1 MNQKGPHS
9 GGRWLT
15 AVVSDHRGRIFDL
28 PGYAAVAMAAE
39 VLRPLRDCD
48 TCSLPHG
55 SELMR
60 LPDRSP
66 VLFHIQ
72 SGRCRVVTENPFS
85 PGDPLFPV
93 AAFNSPGYVLSGI
106 CAYEEGVSAGWLP
119 LFSYGAVGWHPDG
132 FRTAAF
138 QIDPEPRQDLRR
150 MTPEKV
156 RRGIGDLQARMPQNR
171 LRAHLERCALDYG
184 CPAAKN
190 FFLGRYEAPLPTASR
205 CNARCLGCLSLQPA
219 GEIPHSQNR
228 IDFTPTPQEIAEVA
242 VAHIERVKRQ
252 QPVVSF
258 GQGCEGE
265 PLMAAAVIAPAIERI
280 RRQTGR
286 GTINLNTN
294 GSRPDLLAP
303 VLAAGLDSMRVSINS
318 LRESCYRAYMRP
330 LGYGFAQVMQSIELA
345 LSRDVFVSLNYLQIP
360 GFTDTQEE
368 SEALEGFLNRY
379 PIQMIQW
386 RNLNFDPLR
395 YWRRMSQAA
404 DSSRPMGMD
413 RLLDRLRRRF
423 PLLRHGYFNPPRKRP
438 D

>member
-1 MNQKGPHS
+1 
-9 GGRWLT
+9 
-15 AVVSDHRGRIFDL
+15 
-28 PGYAAVAMAAE
+28 
-39 VLRPLRDCD
+39 
-48 TCSLPHG
+48 
-55 SELMR
+55 
-60 LPDRSP
+60 
-66 VLFHIQ
+66 
-72 SGRCRVVTENPFS
+72 VVTENPFS

-119 LFSYGAVGWHPDG
+119 LFSYGAVGWLRDG

-138 QIDPEPRQDLRR
+138 QVDPEPRQDLRR
-150 MTPEKV
+150 MSPEKV
-156 RRGIGDLQARMPQNR
+156 RRGIGDLQARMPHNR
-171 LRAHLERCALDYG
+171 LRVHLETCALDYG

-190 FFLGRYEAPLPTASR
+190 FFIGRYEAPLPTAPR

-219 GEIPHSQNR
+219 GGIPHSQNR

-303 VLAAGLDSMRVSINS
+303 ILAAGLDSMRVSINS
-318 LRESCYRAYMRP
+318 LREPCYRAYVRP

-345 LSRDVFVSLNYLQIP
+345 LSRNVFVSLNYLQIP
-360 GFTDTQEE
+360 GFTDTEE
-368 SEALEGFLNRY
+368 EWAALEAFLNRY
-379 PIQMIQW
+379 PVQMIQW

-395 YWRRMSQAA
+395 YWQRMSRAA
-404 DSSRPMGMD
+404 VSSRPMGMD

-438 D
+438 H